1 MKRIQKAYRY
11 HLKLQQFLFKGKSDS
26 KWLLLSLVLLLLLP
40 IPVYIKPSMKAMIFQ
55 LSLSFIVFTGIQLI
69 SNSIRHFLIGF
80 TMGTVAIIFIW
91 LGARTG
97 QWPLIKFS
105 RVFFIS
111 VFLSFLGYRL
121 FAIIWNSQK
130 ITLNI
135 IAAAVSGYF
144 LIGLFGGQLCQ
155 FINLWVPGSYNL
167 DNGGDMYQLTY
178 FSFTTL
184 TSLGFGDVL
193 PITPPAQSIA
203 LLIGITGQLYLT
215 ILVAMLVG
223 KYLIQE
229 PSKQ

>member
-1 MKRIQKAYRY
+1 MKRIRRAYRY
-11 HLKLQQFLFKGKSDS
+11 HLKLQRFLFRGKNNST
-26 KWLLLSLVLLLLLP
+26 WLLLSLVLLLLLP
-40 IPVYIKPSMKAMIFQ
+40 IPVYLMPHLRVLIFQ
-55 LSLSFIVFTGIQLI
+55 IVLSFVVFAGIQLI

-80 TMGTVAIIFIW
+80 VIGIAAIIFIW
-91 LGARTG
+91 LGVATG
-97 QWPLIKFS
+97 QLPLVKFS
-105 RVFFIS
+105 RAFFTS
-111 VFLSFLGYRL
+111 TFLTFLGYRL
-121 FAIIWNSQK
+121 FSIIWNSPR

-155 FINLWVPGSYNL
+155 FINLLVPESYNL
-167 DNGGDMYQLTY
+167 ENGSDLYQLTY

-193 PITPPAQSIA
+193 PLTPPAQSMA

-229 PSKQ
+229 SQK